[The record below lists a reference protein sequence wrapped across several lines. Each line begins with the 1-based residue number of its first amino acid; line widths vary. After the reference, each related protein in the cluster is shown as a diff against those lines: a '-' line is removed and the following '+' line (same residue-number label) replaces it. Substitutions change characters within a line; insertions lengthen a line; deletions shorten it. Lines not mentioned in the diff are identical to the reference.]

1 MFIPFLAYLENQ
13 ALWLV
18 TACALLT
25 AFWLMLVLWGLGRR
39 QQHRLEQLDDA
50 LKLIATLKL
59 ECHLPTISRLGG
71 IMGLMP
77 TRMLQVVDRLLQKQ
91 WVHLQDDQLLL
102 TNDGRQRAVHL
113 LRAHRLIETQLVY
126 DAGLPLDQVHRKM
139 ALSHQWLASIRIKI

>member
-77 TRMLQVVDRLLQKQ
+77 TRMLQKPVGVWQRPQSAVVCTWL
-91 WVHLQDDQLLL
+91 
-102 TNDGRQRAVHL
+102 
-113 LRAHRLIETQLVY
+113 
-126 DAGLPLDQVHRKM
+126 LPLPC
-139 ALSHQWLASIRIKI
+139 ASVPS